1 MIARSAKSY
10 VGSAIG
16 LCIFAFVGVAHAE
29 KAPATND
36 AGYMAKVAT
45 AAPPRI
51 VRNAT
56 IMRIEGS
63 AMRTLR
69 TGTNGFTCFV
79 DTDDTPMCAD
89 ANAME
94 WWRAQAAH
102 VPAPDKTGFIYML
115 AGDTGASNTD
125 PFAMKPEP
133 GNHWIKTGPHVMIVG
148 PAPKTM
154 PGYPRSAD
162 PDTTNP
168 YVMWPG
174 TPYEHLMLPVK

>member
-1 MIARSAKSY
+1 MTARIATSY

-16 LCIFAFVGVAHAE
+16 LCIFAFVGVAGAQQ
-29 KAPATND
+29 APAAND
-36 AGYMAKVAT
+36 AGYMAKGAT
-45 AAPPRI
+45 AAPPGI

-56 IMRIEGS
+56 IMGIECN

-89 ANAME
+89 SNAIE
-94 WWRAQAAH
+94 WWHAQVAH
-102 VPAPDKTGFIYML
+102 APPPDKTGFIYML

-133 GNHWIKTGPHVMIVG
+133 DNHWIKTGPRVMIVG
-148 PAPKTM
+148 SAAKTM
-154 PGYPRSAD
+154 AGYPRSAD
-162 PDTTNP
+162 PDTTNRLRP
-168 YVMWPG
+168 RCR
-174 TPYEHLMLPVK
+174 